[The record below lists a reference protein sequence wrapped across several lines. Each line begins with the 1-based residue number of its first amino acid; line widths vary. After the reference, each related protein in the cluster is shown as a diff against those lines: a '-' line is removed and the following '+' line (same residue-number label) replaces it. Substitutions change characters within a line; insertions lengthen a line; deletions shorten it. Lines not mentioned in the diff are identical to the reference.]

1 MLHLVRKH
9 ADSWMVKGI
18 LWLIVFAFVGTIF
31 YSWGMG
37 GASASRGGVVATV
50 EGEEIHF
57 NEYQTTFDNLVNLYR
72 NQFKSQFNEE
82 LIERLDLKT
91 AALDGLIQ
99 RKLLLL
105 EAQKQN
111 INVSDDEL
119 INHIQKISAFQRDNK
134 FNRELYNNYIRFSRT
149 TPREFEEDQRET
161 LLMAKVEQLIKDN
174 VKVSEAEM
182 MEAFKEEEEKV
193 KFDYFAFP
201 DNFFI
206 SEEPVTEE
214 EKKAFYEI
222 NKTRFKIPEQVNV
235 QYIKVTPESY
245 EAEMEP
251 REEDIQDY
259 YEENIAKYRIEE
271 RFKASHILF
280 NVEPESD
287 GESATDEEKKKKLTE
302 AEEAAKKK
310 ADEVLKKIKAGADFG
325 EMAKEFSDDKASGN
339 AGGDLGQFPRGV
351 LVSEFEKAL
360 DDMKVGD
367 ISDEPVLT
375 SFGYHIIRLDE
386 KIEERIQPLSEV
398 KESVVEALK
407 KIKAQRKVR
416 RIVKRIHKAAQKDG
430 NIDPAAKEENIEVK
444 STGFFSFD
452 KHDLPEIGNVPEFF
466 NLASTLV
473 DNQLSA
479 PLHTAEASYL
489 LKIVDRK
496 PARIPELSEVESQI
510 VKAIKRDKNKKLTAK
525 KAKAMSQK
533 LAEKNDIEKIAGE
546 LELEV
551 LHTPFFSLGDSI
563 PGIGNLKPIKDKVFG
578 LDKGE
583 TTMVKARNKYYLI
596 RLADRIE
603 PGTPDEISAKNLY
616 SRLRK
621 TKGEAF
627 FQAWLKNL
635 RKDAEILLDK
645 SFL

>member
-1 MLHLVRKH
+1 MLNLVRKH

-72 NQFKSQFNEE
+72 NQFKSQFSEE

-99 RKLLLL
+99 KKLLLL
-105 EAQKQN
+105 EARKQN
-111 INVSDDEL
+111 INVSDEEL
-119 INHIQKISAFQRDNK
+119 IHHIQNISAFQRDNK
-134 FNRELYNNYIRFSRT
+134 FNRELYNNYIRFNRT
-149 TPREFEEDQRET
+149 TPREFEEDQRES
-161 LLMAKVEQLIKDN
+161 LLMAKIEQLIKDN
-174 VKVSEAEM
+174 VKISETEM
-182 MEAFKEEEEKV
+182 LEAFKEDEEKV
-193 KFDYFAFP
+193 KFDYFVIP

-206 SEEPVTEE
+206 SEQPITDE
-214 EKKAFYEI
+214 EKKLFYES
-222 NKTRFKIPEQVNV
+222 NKTRFEIPEQVNV
-235 QYIKVTPESY
+235 QYIKVTPETY

-280 NVEPESD
+280 KVEPESA
-287 GESATDEEKKKKLTE
+287 GESPSDEDKEKKLTE
-302 AEEAAKKK
+302 AKEAAKKK
-310 ADEVLKKIKAGADFG
+310 ADTILNEIRGGTDFA
-325 EMAKEFSDDKASGN
+325 EMAREHSNDKASGK

-351 LVSEFEKAL
+351 LVPEFEKAL
-360 DDMKVGD
+360 DDMKVGE
-367 ISDEPVLT
+367 ISGPVLT
-375 SFGYHIIRLDE
+375 SFGYHIIRLDD
-386 KIEERIQPLSEV
+386 KTEERIQPLSEV
-398 KESVVEALK
+398 KESVVNALK

-416 RIVKRIHKAAQKDG
+416 RMVKAIHKSAQKDG
-430 NIDPAAKEENIEVK
+430 NLDAAAKEEHIEVK
-444 STGFFSFD
+444 STGFFSFQ

-479 PLHTAEASYL
+479 PLHTAEASYI
-489 LKIVDRK
+489 LKIIERK
-496 PARIPELSEVESQI
+496 TARIPELSEVDGK
-510 VKAIKRDKNKKLTAK
+510 VTKAIQRDKNKTLTGA
-525 KAKAMSQK
+525 KAKAMAKK
-533 LAEKNDIEKIAGE
+533 LAEKNELEKIAGE
-546 LELEV
+546 LELEL

-563 PGIGNLKPIKDKVFG
+563 PGIGNLQPIKDKVFG
-578 LDKGE
+578 LKKGE
-583 TTMVKARNKYYLI
+583 TTMVRALNNYYLI
-596 RLADRIE
+596 RLQDRLD
-603 PGTPDEISAKNLY
+603 PGTPDKISTQIIY
-616 SRLRK
+616 TRLRK
-621 TKGEAF
+621 SKGEAF

-635 RKDAEILLDK
+635 RKDADILLDK